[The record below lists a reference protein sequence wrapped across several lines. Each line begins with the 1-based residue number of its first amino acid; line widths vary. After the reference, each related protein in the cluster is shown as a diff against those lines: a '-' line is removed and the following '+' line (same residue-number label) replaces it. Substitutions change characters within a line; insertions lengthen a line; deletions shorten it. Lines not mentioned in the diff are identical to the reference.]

1 MAFKKKRIVTD
12 LYTFKKEKK
21 KKIEGNFRICDLG
34 LGNLKKK
41 KNMKYQFNLGLK
53 LNGKQVN

>member
-1 MAFKKKRIVTD
+1 MTFKKKRIITD

-21 KKIEGNFRICDLG
+21 KKQKATSGFVIQDLVI
-34 LGNLKKK
+34 KKK

>member
-41 KNMKYQFNLGLK
+41 KKHEIS
-53 LNGKQVN
+53 V

>member
-1 MAFKKKRIVTD
+1 MTFKKKRIITD
-12 LYTFKKEKK
+12 LYTFKKENK
-21 KKIEGNFRICDLG
+21 KKIEGNFSICDLG
-34 LGNLKKK
+34 LGNVK